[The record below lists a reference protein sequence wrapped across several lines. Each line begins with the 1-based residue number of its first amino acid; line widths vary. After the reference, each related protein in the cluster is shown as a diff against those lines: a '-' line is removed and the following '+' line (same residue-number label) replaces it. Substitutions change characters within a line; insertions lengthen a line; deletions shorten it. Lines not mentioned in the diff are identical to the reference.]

1 MPSNRR
7 AAAHALARG
16 FTLLELMV
24 VIVIIGVL
32 TSIVISNLVRMSL
45 RAKEASTK
53 DNMHTLELAAEDYA
67 VQNGGA
73 YAPVL
78 DAGHLAPQLPSAFS
92 NPFDHRAGAGHAW
105 EDRTA
110 LDLPATAMPGIV
122 SYADSDT
129 VKFNIKAYGASQELS
144 LVLVSGH

>member
-1 MPSNRR
+1 MIPSNRAAR
-7 AAAHALARG
+7 ARARG

-32 TSIVISNLVRMSL
+32 TAIVISNLIRMSL

-53 DNMHTLELAAEDYA
+53 DNMHTLLLAAEDYA
-67 VQNGGA
+67 VQSGGA
-73 YAPVL
+73 YAMVL
-78 DAGHLAPQLPSAFS
+78 DANHIVPQLPSTFS
-92 NPFDHRAGAGHAW
+92 NPFDHSQGQGHAW
-105 EDRTA
+105 EDRAA
-110 LDLPATAMPGIV
+110 LDLPPTPLSGIV

-129 VKFNIKAYGASQELS
+129 VAFNIKGYGASAPLH